1 MSEVL
6 AEKEPVSQKSPRQW
20 AWEFLRRNPTYRDAY
35 AQWMQLP
42 EGVRNMRFDMQD
54 PCRSI
59 PGETPMS
66 LFVVDEPQQFDGKW
80 HEKLSGKSKTEDFAA
95 LSPFLPKKGIE
106 PLAAENLREWHQRTC
121 ELRQGTAFTI
131 GQSFSILPKE
141 KFGIERWIDPE
152 ISPLPEVDKDIF
164 GELKFEVYAEI
175 LNLKDF
181 RQKPRAIS
189 ISEIKNT
196 EIVLKIDVR
205 QPVNFLKKK
214 LQELIF
220 EQRGYLFE
228 KRKTK
233 KINSSSKDENEIF
246 MTYEGDESLN
256 VNGIFDEYIKILDRI
271 LNGEAKKRIICW
283 DPRFG
288 MQKSNSKYAEKM
300 KKRYAKAVKLRDV
313 DYQKIA
319 YFDDCRD

>member
-1 MSEVL
+1 MSEVS
-6 AEKEPVSQKSPRQW
+6 AEKEPVSEKSPRQW

-42 EGVRNMRFDMQD
+42 EGVRNMRLDMQD
-54 PCRSI
+54 PCRSM

-66 LFVVDEPQQFDGKW
+66 LFVVDEPQQLDDKW

-95 LSPFLPKKGIE
+95 LSPFHPKKGIE
-106 PLAAENLREWHQRTC
+106 PLAGENLREWNQRTRD
-121 ELRQGTAFTI
+121 LRQGTTFTI
-131 GQSFSILPKE
+131 GQSLSILPKE

-152 ISPLPEVDKDIF
+152 ISPLPEADTDIF
-164 GELKFEVYAEI
+164 GELEFEVHAEI

-214 LQELIF
+214 LQEVIL
-220 EQRGYLFE
+220 EQRSYLFE
-228 KRKTK
+228 NRKTK
-233 KINSSSKDENEIF
+233 FNSSSKNKNEIF
-246 MTYEGDESLN
+246 MTYEGDDSLN
-256 VNGIFDEYIKILDRI
+256 VNGIFDKYLKILDRI
-271 LNGEAKKRIICW
+271 LNGEAKKRIIRW
-283 DPRFG
+283 DPKFG
-288 MQKSNSKYAEKM
+288 MLKSNSKYAEKM
-300 KKRYAKAVKLRDV
+300 KKQYAKAVKLRDV
-313 DYQKIA
+313 DYKKIA
-319 YFDDCRD
+319 YFDDYRD